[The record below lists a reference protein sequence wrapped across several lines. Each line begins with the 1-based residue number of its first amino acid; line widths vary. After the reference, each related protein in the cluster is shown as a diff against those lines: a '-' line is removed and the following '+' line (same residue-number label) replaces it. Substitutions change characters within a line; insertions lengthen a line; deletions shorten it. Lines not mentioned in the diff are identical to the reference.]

1 MSQVSLCTHPLT
13 QTPVEIYM
21 LLFPMHN
28 SQTSSNCRHIW
39 PHISRLSF
47 SCTMNPS
54 TPFIFMHYSR
64 ILKGQWLLPKGK
76 LWFSAGTQT
85 STIFFKKFLK
95 KRVFFGLDGYSYQ
108 LRDFTRYVV
117 FILTTSRDIAFIDM
131 FINRRQQGRQADV
144 SGRND
149 KKLRKQTQI
158 VCHLCHSGGILWWVL
173 IEICCHVSI
182 ENALLG

>member
-85 STIFFKKFLK
+85 STIFFKKFK
-95 KRVFFGLDGYSYQ
+95 KKKGVLWIGWVFLSAEGLY
-108 LRDFTRYVV
+108 
-117 FILTTSRDIAFIDM
+117 
-131 FINRRQQGRQADV
+131 
-144 SGRND
+144 
-149 KKLRKQTQI
+149 
-158 VCHLCHSGGILWWVL
+158 
-173 IEICCHVSI
+173 EICSFHFNNFKGHCIYWYVYKQEAARTASRRI
-182 ENALLG
+182 W